1 MVVTPLTEASSM
13 SIGVRHR
20 CGVLLGVVFDL
31 SRGSETNARLFD
43 SIITST
49 AAETSFRPIP

>member
-1 MVVTPLTEASSM
+1 M
-13 SIGVRHR
+13 SNGVRHR
-20 CGVLLGVVFDL
+20 CGVLLGVVSDL
-31 SRGSETNARLFD
+31 SRGSETNARLLD

>member
-1 MVVTPLTEASSM
+1 M